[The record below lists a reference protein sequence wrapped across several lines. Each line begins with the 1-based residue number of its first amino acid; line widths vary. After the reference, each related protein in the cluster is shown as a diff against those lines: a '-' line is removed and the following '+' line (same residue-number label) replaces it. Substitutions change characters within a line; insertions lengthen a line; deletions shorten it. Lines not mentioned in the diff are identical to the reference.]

1 MSENP
6 EKPVEEPSNEASTK
20 PEASELESSEVSE
33 ESHTVLD
40 YPDRVPNAERGA
52 SHSHSYVMLK
62 ILVLMIFFSLLMAK
76 FTSPF

>member
-1 MSENP
+1 MSENE
-6 EKPVEEPSNEASTK
+6 EKPVEEPSNVASAE
-20 PEASELESSEVSE
+20 PETSEGESSEVGE